1 MTQKKLIIFIPS
13 IEGGGVEK
21 NLFIIANFLAKKI
34 NNISLITTS
43 YKFRKKF
50 DKKINVIVPKNIFWD
65 NLGRIYKYFIC
76 SLILFKIL
84 IFNKN
89 TTVFAFQANLY
100 CILICKLFSTKIIVR
115 SNSAPEG
122 WSKSFLK
129 KKIFKLIINKAD
141 RLIVNSIHF
150 KNNMKKK
157 FNVGSTVI
165 YNPLNKDEVLFKSKF
180 KQRKIFPKNC
190 LKIINVG
197 RFVEQKDQLTLLKS
211 LNLIKD
217 KINFYAVLLG
227 RGILEKKLVSFVE
240 ENKLS
245 NKVKFIKYKK
255 NPYPFIKQADIFVLS
270 SKYEGLPNVLLEAAV
285 LKKFIISTDCPSGP
299 REILLN
305 GKGGSLIP
313 VGDYRK
319 LSEKIFLYSKNKSN
333 NKKLIKLTYK
343 NLNRFDLKK
352 NLEKYF
358 DLIISVMR
366 IS

>member
-21 NLFIIANFLAKKI
+21 NLFIITNFLAKKI
-34 NNISLITTS
+34 NNISIITTS
-43 YKFRKKF
+43 YQFRKKF
-50 DKKINVIVPKNIFWD
+50 DKRINVVLPKNKFWD
-65 NLGRIYKYFIC
+65 NFGRISKYFIC
-76 SLILFKIL
+76 SLILFRIL
-84 IFNKN
+84 LFNRN
-89 TTVFAFQANLY
+89 STVFAFQANLY
-100 CILICKLFSTKIIVR
+100 CIVICKLLSIKIIIR
-115 SNSAPEG
+115 SNSAPDG

-129 KKIFKLIINKAD
+129 KKIFKILINKAD
-141 RLIVNSIHF
+141 RIIVNSIHF

-157 FNVGSTVI
+157 FNVNSTVI
-165 YNPLNKDEVLFKSKF
+165 YNPLNKKEVLIKSKV
-180 KQRKIFPKNC
+180 KQKKIFPKNC

-211 LNLIKD
+211 LHLIKD
-217 KINFYAVLLG
+217 KIDFYAVLLG

-240 ENKLS
+240 ENKLN
-245 NKVKFIKYKK
+245 NKVRFIKYKR

-270 SKYEGLPNVLLEAAV
+270 SKYEGLPNVLLEAAA

-305 GKGGSLIP
+305 GKGGNLIP

-319 LSEKIFLYSKNKSN
+319 LSKQLVLFVRNKSI
-333 NKKLIKLTYK
+333 NKKLINLTFK
-343 NLNRFDLKK
+343 NLTRFDLKQ
-352 NLEKYF
+352 NLEKYL

-366 IS
+366 NS